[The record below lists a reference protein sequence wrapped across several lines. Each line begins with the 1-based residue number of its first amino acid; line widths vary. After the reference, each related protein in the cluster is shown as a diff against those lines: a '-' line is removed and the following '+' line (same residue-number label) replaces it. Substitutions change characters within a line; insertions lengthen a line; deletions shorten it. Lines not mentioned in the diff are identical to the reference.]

1 MGQPALYDDDIL
13 IWSEEQ
19 ADIIRRLGRTRS
31 LPNDFDVE
39 NVAEEIESVG
49 RSELAAVESQ
59 LQNILAHLIKL
70 VADSKSDAV
79 RHWQGEISGFHSEI
93 IRRYV
98 PSMRQR
104 IDMQKLWR
112 MARDQAVFRLAEGSP
127 VAATLPEA
135 VPLSLEELLAEK
147 VDSIALAAAIIERME
162 EATNL

>member
-1 MGQPALYDDDIL
+1 M
-13 IWSEEQ
+13 
-19 ADIIRRLGRTRS
+19 
-31 LPNDFDVE
+31 
-39 NVAEEIESVG
+39 G

-59 LQNILAHLIKL
+59 LQNILVHFIEL
-70 VADSKSDAV
+70 VADPNSDAV
-79 RHWQGEISGFHSEI
+79 RRWRGEISGFHSEI

-112 MARDQAVFRLAEGSP
+112 TAREQAVFQLAEDSP

-147 VDSIALAAAIIERME
+147 VDPMALTAAIIERME